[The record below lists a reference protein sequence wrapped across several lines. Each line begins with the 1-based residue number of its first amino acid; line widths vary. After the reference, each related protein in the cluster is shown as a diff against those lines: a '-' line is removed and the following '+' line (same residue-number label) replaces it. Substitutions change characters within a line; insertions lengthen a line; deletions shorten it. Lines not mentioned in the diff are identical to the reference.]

1 MVGNLHEEIGKKRS
15 SKLYFKAQGKIS
27 AYRCIVKGFPCE
39 RVVDYM
45 GIIICKLRIEQILG
59 LIAYQ
64 DEFDSQYRFVPD
76 GKLYSSTFQ
85 MSEILELDSHINS
98 ECLEADKS
106 PSYDKYTEDIISF
119 CEEERLAQQAPNVP
133 VLNPI
138 DQESEIK
145 KEMPETVTDMILA
158 LYCRHGVED

>member
-1 MVGNLHEEIGKKRS
+1 
-15 SKLYFKAQGKIS
+15 
-27 AYRCIVKGFPCE
+27 
-39 RVVDYM
+39 
-45 GIIICKLRIEQILG
+45 
-59 LIAYQ
+59 
-64 DEFDSQYRFVPD
+64 
-76 GKLYSSTFQ
+76 

-106 PSYDKYTEDIISF
+106 PSYDKYTEDIMSF

-145 KEMPETVTDMILA
+145 KEMPETVTNMIQA
-158 LYCRHGVED
+158 HYSRHGVEDSLTLPFTEFANQMLKTPMFELTGSLTYKSLSIEDAG